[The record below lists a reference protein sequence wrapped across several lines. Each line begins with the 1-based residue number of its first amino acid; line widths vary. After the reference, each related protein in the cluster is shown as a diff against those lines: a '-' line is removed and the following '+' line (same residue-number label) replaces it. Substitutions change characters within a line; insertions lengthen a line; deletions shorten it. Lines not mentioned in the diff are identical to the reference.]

1 MLSGNSA
8 PLSFNQL
15 VATFTDLTQA
25 QAARSA
31 LEAAEIT
38 AFLRDENTGSI
49 DWGLMP
55 ALGGLRLEVESEN
68 AGRARE
74 VLAELDLEPAGM
86 GLSQEEER
94 EEVAH
99 REATRR
105 RKRLVGLVAFLIL
118 LLPTLLALIFSW
130 LE

>member
-1 MLSGNSA
+1 MNENLET
-8 PLSFNQL
+8 

-38 AFLRDENTGSI
+38 VFLRDENTGSI

-55 ALGGLRLEVESEN
+55 ALGGLRLQVERED

-74 VLAELDLEPAGM
+74 VLGELALEPAGM
-86 GLSQEEER
+86 GQAWREEP

-99 REATRR
+99 REAARR
-105 RKRLVGLVAFLIL
+105 RKRLVGLVTFLML
-118 LLPTLLALIFSW
+118 LLPTLLALIFG
-130 LE
+130 